1 MLFLYHYSYPCSG
14 RYVKHTQ
21 VIVSLLSLMM
31 AWLNAVV
38 DILAV
43 VMFVPVVLEHSVV
56 VVVVVRDSVRHS
68 CRCHVRTCCLCRCA
82 IVTDVVVWC
91 YCIVLLIS
99 VHCHALLL
107 LLLLLL
113 FQFADVIVAS
123 VTISGASVVASAVTV
138 VAVVFGVIV
147 VVQVLLPS
155 LLLWLHGQ
163 VPSGSSLHL
172 IKENVS
178 ICRA

>member
-1 MLFLYHYSYPCSG
+1 MLFLYRYSYPCSG

-43 VMFVPVVLEHSVV
+43 VMFVLVVLEPSV

-82 IVTDVVVWC
+82 IVTDVAVWC
-91 YCIVLLIS
+91 
-99 VHCHALLL
+99 
-107 LLLLLL
+107 
-113 FQFADVIVAS
+113 
-123 VTISGASVVASAVTV
+123 
-138 VAVVFGVIV
+138 
-147 VVQVLLPS
+147 
-155 LLLWLHGQ
+155 
-163 VPSGSSLHL
+163 
-172 IKENVS
+172 
-178 ICRA
+178 